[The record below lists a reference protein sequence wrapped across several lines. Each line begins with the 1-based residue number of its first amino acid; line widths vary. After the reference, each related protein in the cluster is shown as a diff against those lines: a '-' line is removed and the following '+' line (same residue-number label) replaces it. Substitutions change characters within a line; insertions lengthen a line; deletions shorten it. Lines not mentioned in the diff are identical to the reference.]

1 MVEFEGMNWDRC
13 ANGKKII
20 DCRKRPRT
28 QDITNK
34 KFKVIEPTFNEE

>member
-1 MVEFEGMNWDRC
+1 MVEADELDYSRC
-13 ANGKKII
+13 DSGKKII

-34 KFKVIEPTFNEE
+34 KFKVIEPTFSD